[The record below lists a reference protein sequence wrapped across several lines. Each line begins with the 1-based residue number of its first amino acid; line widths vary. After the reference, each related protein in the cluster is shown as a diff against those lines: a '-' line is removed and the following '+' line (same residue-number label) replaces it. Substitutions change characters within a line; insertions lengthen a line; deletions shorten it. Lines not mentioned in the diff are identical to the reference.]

1 MKILKLKTDKPFRD
15 LKEGV
20 VRFVGTEFEATEE
33 RYQELENRLPGFV
46 SIVGEA
52 PETEVAAETLKKPS
66 KKAGRKPKEV
76 AEDDTE

>member
-33 RYQELENRLPGFV
+33 RYQELEKRLPGFV
-46 SIVGEA
+46 SIVGA

-66 KKAGRKPKEV
+66 KKPVENQRK
-76 AEDDTE
+76 